1 MNDDIVKESKQ
12 SEDTTTERERGST
25 EASRPNVPTE
35 LEKLQK
41 QAEEYLNGWKRA
53 QADFV
58 NYKKD
63 EAKRLEEFVKFA
75 NVSLVMEVIELLD
88 DLETAAKEIKNV
100 GLDQV
105 IKKFQELLKKYEVE
119 RIKTDGNF
127 DPALHEAVSTED
139 GGDKIEEVRAGYT
152 MQGRVIRP
160 TRVKVV
166 K

>member
-1 MNDDIVKESKQ
+1 MNDDITKQ
-12 SEDTTTERERGST
+12 TVEPETATSL
-25 EASRPNVPTE
+25 PTE
-35 LEKLQK
+35 LEVAKK

-75 NVSLVMEVIELLD
+75 NLGIVVELIEVLD
-88 DLETAAKEIKNV
+88 DLETASREIKNP

-105 IKKFQELLKKYEVE
+105 MNKFQELLKKYEVE
-119 RIKTDGNF
+119 RIKTDQKF
-127 DPALHEAVSTED
+127 DPTLHEAVSTED
-139 GGDKIEEVRAGYT
+139 GGARIEEVRAGYT

-160 TRVKVV
+160 SRIKIVK
-166 K
+166 